1 MFYILNT
8 SFVLW
13 PTWPDKF
20 ISLIVTYQGFYP
32 QTEPIVTLQSKD
44 DRSFM
49 CPSEY
54 LVPSIGRTAPKPMV
68 IEPFYNCPRVPCTSP
83 GTWVVLSQPWRR
95 TPRIRLLLET
105 RMCLVVI
112 LMIRLGM
119 TTHFRLITDPKY
131 LTLFTVTLCCSQW
144 FM

>member
-32 QTEPIVTLQSKD
+32 QSEPIVTPQSKD

-83 GTWVVLSQPWRR
+83 GTWVDSPALAQNSSNWAPFGN
-95 TPRIRLLLET
+95 E
-105 RMCLVVI
+105 
-112 LMIRLGM
+112 
-119 TTHFRLITDPKY
+119 D
-131 LTLFTVTLCCSQW
+131 LFGCDIDNQVRYNH
-144 FM
+144 

>member
-32 QTEPIVTLQSKD
+32 QSEPIVTPQSKD
-44 DRSFM
+44 DRSFR

-54 LVPSIGRTAPKPMV
+54 LVHSIGRTAPKSMV
-68 IEPFYNCPRVPCTSP
+68 MGLLYNPLQTAPRFLIPRQEHGTFPNP
-83 GTWVVLSQPWRR
+83 GAES
-95 TPRIRLLLET
+95 LE
-105 RMCLVVI
+105 
-112 LMIRLGM
+112 LGSSLN
-119 TTHFRLITDPKY
+119 RGCAW
-131 LTLFTVTLCCSQW
+131 LC
-144 FM
+144 F